1 MVVRGTMTRET
12 REPLADR
19 HFVRGTEQVA
29 VGAEVLGAPSVPSTD
44 VHLRRQLMEAMR
56 RSSGNAFGLTSGEM
70 SQSKGPARKQDFAGE
85 AVPAWLDT
93 WLRSEYRFQVFA
105 TDLVRSG
112 GNVSWVQIREVA
124 REHAALIA
132 ENPGSV
138 LRSLV
143 QFGAI
148 ATGAYTV
155 GALLGLGPLGL
166 YAVLGWYALDGYRA
180 GLEAMQGYGFRW
192 ADAAWAANGGDIAP
206 ATHELTEAGLS
217 ALWAFINLL
226 GAFTSVKLA
235 ANSLA
240 NLRKGAPKP
249 QGDVV
254 DAQWV
259 RDVAPENA
267 LPAPPVTVPALT
279 SSVVHPPILA
289 LPAPAAQSAA
299 PALASVGLVKGKDA
313 APRSNANAYDGFDWS
328 LLDWFRSRLAGLATA
343 DNPYVS
349 VPKPSGLVP
358 PTRSPL
364 DFASAQVGP
373 WLIAPT
379 QRPEPWLL
387 AGKPALEM
395 SGSGKEDAKPGRSGK
410 TKRAALLSNS
420 DKGPKSVT
428 DPNVGEISLNTTSL
442 RQALCQELV
451 KRRDTWPLKDMNT
464 FLEDHGY
471 SRTILRAQISA
482 LQSELKRAT
491 QGAKPGG
498 PPVKLGTIRSQGGS
512 GYRFD
517 RFDRGDTGLLPVTIQ
532 GVERWL
538 KLTSEEQKLLIHL
551 LSNPGLPI
559 RLHGADAARLHN
571 IRLALEQ
578 GRAVND
584 LSAPTEAVG
593 NFEYVSAAKR
603 AAGTYVFRPHGTRA
617 KATPDDLPEEIG
629 AGSSQV
635 RAPERNDR
643 HPVKRDADDQ
653 FSTDRPPA
661 KLDAD
666 GQAPGSAKFPT
677 AAEIP
682 ALIAKANASS
692 EFGAVTATAYENN
705 LSPMALYEAS
715 RKLGT
720 PIELHPVSPAKK
732 LNIVIELRVH
742 ADTIASLS
750 SYEQLNLKEAK
761 YREVAQRSGLHVEV
775 IRSWGKG
782 FFAAEEIM
790 LILRDRGGR
799 SDQELARD
807 VGVTPSAISKWQRE
821 YGNVVG
827 P

>member
-1 MVVRGTMTRET
+1 MVVHGTMTRET

-19 HFVRGTEQVA
+19 HFDRGAEQVA
-29 VGAEVLGAPSVPSTD
+29 VGADGLGAPSVPSTD

-56 RSSGNAFGLTSGEM
+56 RSSGSAFGLASGEM
-70 SQSKGPARKQDFAGE
+70 SQSKGPARKQGFAGS

-132 ENPGSV
+132 ENPVSV

-148 ATGAYTV
+148 ASGAYAV
-155 GALLGLGPLGL
+155 GALLGLGPFGL

-180 GLEAMQGYGFRW
+180 GLEAMQGHGWRW

-217 ALWAFINLL
+217 ALWAVMNLL

-235 ANSLA
+235 ANSLT
-240 NLRKGAPKP
+240 NLPKGAPKP

-279 SSVVHPPILA
+279 SSVVQPPMLA
-289 LPAPAAQSAA
+289 LPSPAAQSVA
-299 PALASVGLVKGKDA
+299 PAVASVGLVKGKDA

-328 LLDWFRSRLAGLATA
+328 LLDWFRSRLAGLPTA

-349 VPKPSGLVP
+349 VPKPRGPVP
-358 PTRSPL
+358 PTGSPL
-364 DFASAQVGP
+364 DFASVQVGP
-373 WLIAPT
+373 WLRASTI
-379 QRPEPWLL
+379 RPELWLL
-387 AGKPALEM
+387 AGKPSLEM
-395 SGSGKEDAKPGRSGK
+395 SGSGKGDAKPGRSSK

-420 DKGPKSVT
+420 DKGPKLVT

-517 RFDRGDTGLLPVTIQ
+517 RGDTGLFPVTIQ

-593 NFEYVSAAKR
+593 HFEYVSAAKR
-603 AAGTYVFRPHGTRA
+603 AAGTYVFRPYGTRA
-617 KATPDDLPEEIG
+617 KATQDDFSEEIG

-643 HPVKRDADDQ
+643 QPVKLDADDQ
-653 FSTDRPPA
+653 VSTDRPPA

-666 GQAPGSAKFPT
+666 GQAPRSAKFPT

-682 ALIAKANASS
+682 ALIAKANASP
-692 EFGAVTATAYENN
+692 EFGALTATAYENN

-720 PIELHPVSPAKK
+720 PIVLHPVAPAKK
-732 LNIVIELRVH
+732 LNIVIELRGH
-742 ADTIASLS
+742 AHTIASLS

-782 FFAAEEIM
+782 YFAAEEIM
-790 LILRDRGGR
+790 QILRDRGGR